1 MKRLILIFIF
11 ISGINLFGQITGT
24 DFSLNIYKGKANYLD
39 GYNQYLPD
47 NYYIFDYELKISVGE
62 NKDDITEFFGT
73 IWNIKRIA
81 HKTNYIYSKQYLYDY
96 TNKKMHLLKDYYS
109 HEYEDLKHYG
119 EGLADRFSRILNRK
133 IKYYDLNA
141 KQMQTNYKFA
151 YITIS
156 EPNRF
161 GEITTNKYH
170 DNSLFYSVFN
180 FYNYPYLNKV
190 YKNSLKQPSIIDTK
204 NIGLYEDIL
213 TLGSEYHDFYS
224 IRDNNYYEYSSKD
237 YIFRTNRDNYYSRE
251 DTNYYIIDLETKSKI
266 NINYENAINKE
277 EYEKEL
283 NKETK
288 EIKSQIS
295 EKEKNIDKLKSE
307 LSNNMQNSAYWE
319 NQKEY
324 WIKNKITVYTKKPY
338 KKKKDEATD
347 MATAEWEEKASS
359 YQTNIDNLKK
369 EIEKLENEIK
379 ELEKSIEELENIYK
393 NKKNRELENKYIKIF
408 REKFPEL
415 EDKYYY
421 FGENS
426 ITTNSINFIPF
437 KYLKPYFE
445 ESVKTKEQF
454 YKFINF
460 ENEK

>member
-1 MKRLILIFIF
+1 MKKLILIFIF
-11 ISGINLFGQITGT
+11 ISGINLFGQT
-24 DFSLNIYKGKANYLD
+24 FFYLRIYNGEANYLK

-47 NYYIFDYELKISVGE
+47 NYYIFNYKLYIVGNKYHYDYEKE
-62 NKDDITEFFGT
+62 
-73 IWNIKRIA
+73 
-81 HKTNYIYSKQYLYDY
+81 YIYNY
-96 TNKKMHLLKDYYS
+96 TNKKMYLLKDYYDYYYYDS
-109 HEYEDLKHYG
+109 SYNLKRG
-119 EGLADRFSRILNRK
+119 TEEKF
-133 IKYYDLNA
+133 YDLNGKRRDDGYSFA
-141 KQMQTNYKFA
+141 KRTVEGTNRYGEEIAKVE
-151 YITIS
+151 YI
-156 EPNRF
+156 
-161 GEITTNKYH
+161 KY
-170 DNSLFYSVFN
+170 DYD
-180 FYNYPYLNKV
+180 FYNFWSIQS
-190 YKNSLKQPSIIDTK
+190 YKNSFKLPNVINPK
-204 NIGLYEDIL
+204 NIGLYD
-213 TLGSEYHDFYS
+213 LGAYYQNRGLLDKKYDLGAYYQNRGLLDKKMVYLALASEYQRYHAIIDGPSFSLVASGYDYS
-224 IRDNNYYEYSSKD
+224 GKD
-237 YIFRTNRDNYYSRE
+237 YIFGTNIYNYNRE

-266 NINYENAINKE
+266 NYKNVISKE

-288 EIKSQIS
+288 EMKSQIS

-319 NQKEY
+319 NQKDY

-338 KKKKDEATD
+338 KKKKDEATA

-359 YQTNIDNLKK
+359 YQAYTDNLKK

-393 NKKNRELENKYIKIF
+393 NRKNSELENKYIKIF
-408 REKFPEL
+408 REKLPEL